1 MGRSSTS
8 GMVYLVKR
16 PEGGFSYIRH
26 LTSGLAETLSGDL
39 HLSWSKDR
47 RKVGGRKVIKIALA
61 TNDLALARQRWLEVH
76 PQVEHLIG
84 FAKDTFL
91 RKRVRPAGVRRL
103 QALPPDSIRQI
114 ADEVYRQILASDDE
128 EALSGRPADLTE
140 MVLGEMADRD
150 GEEDVNPVDAKRE
163 AHLRE
168 LNHLK
173 AHVRQVDRYDFE
185 GAKQVPS
192 LDSLMSKGLPIDRA
206 RVVRDD
212 LSAVIGESA
221 VEAVLAD
228 IGVELPHKHPDRRR
242 LALEVIRAG
251 IRGHEA
257 VLDRLKGEAVPTPLL
272 APQPTVMEAEP
283 GLRLVEAYET
293 WKTEQK
299 PSARTADGY
308 RLYVDRFIEINGDIP
323 VSAISK
329 KHVRAYRDAL
339 TGCPR
344 SIPKE
349 KAGRPFWELHSWAAS
364 EGQPVLSRAT
374 INDKAI
380 GAISAV
386 LAVAVRNGEI
396 ETNPCE
402 GMKFALKEGEVS
414 TRKPYD
420 DGDLERLLASPVYTD
435 GQRYDAGGGEA
446 QKWLPLISLFSG
458 ARLEEIGQLRL
469 VDIKS
474 ENGIVYFD
482 MREVD
487 ETPGQSTSRKTK
499 SSRRRVPMHR
509 VLIEMGLLAYA
520 EEQKKRGA
528 LRLFPELREYESK
541 TTHYFSKW
549 WGRYAREFVT
559 KDKDK
564 TFHSFRHRAVDELRK
579 FALYPVAQ
587 AVLGHHLGDTTSGY
601 GAGFDL
607 ESLAG
612 AVQSIAY
619 PGLDLSKV

>member
-1 MGRSSTS
+1 
-8 GMVYLVKR
+8 MVYLVKR
-16 PEGGFSYIRH
+16 PEGGFSYVRN
-26 LTSGLAETLSGDL
+26 LSNGLAETLSGEL
-39 HLSWSKDR
+39 ELSWSADR
-47 RKVGGRKVIKIALA
+47 RKVGGGKVLKIALA
-61 TNDLALARQRWLEVH
+61 TGDVNLARQRWLEVH
-76 PQVEHLIG
+76 PQIEHLIG
-84 FAKDTFL
+84 FAKDTFQ
-91 RKRVRPAGVRRL
+91 RKHKRPAAATRL
-103 QALPPDSIRQI
+103 QALPREVIRQI
-114 ADEVYRQILASDDE
+114 ADDVYQRILASDDDE
-128 EALSGRPADLTE
+128 TLSGRPADLTE
-140 MVLGEMADRD
+140 IMLGEMADRY
-150 GEEDVNPVDAKRE
+150 GEEGVDPIDAKRE
-163 AHLRE
+163 AHRRE
-168 LNHLK
+168 MDHLQ

-192 LDSLMSKGLPIDRA
+192 LDSLISKGLPIDRA

-228 IGVELPHKHPDRRR
+228 IGVELPHKHPDRKL

-251 IRGHEA
+251 IRGHQA
-257 VLDRLKGEAVPTPLL
+257 VLDRLKGTAVPTPLQ
-272 APQPTVMEAEP
+272 APPPIVMEAEP
-283 GLRLVEAYET
+283 GLRLIEAYET

-364 EGQPVLSRAT
+364 EGQPMLSRAT

-396 ETNPCE
+396 EINPCE

-420 DGDLERLLASPVYTD
+420 DGDLKKLLASPVFAD
-435 GQRYDAGGGEA
+435 GHRYDAGGGEA
-446 QKWLPLISLFSG
+446 QKWIPLISLFSG

-469 VDIKS
+469 IDIKS

-482 MREVD
+482 LREID
-487 ETPGQSTSRKTK
+487 DTPGQSTSRKTK
-499 SSRRRVPMHR
+499 SSRRRVPVHR

-520 EEQKKRGA
+520 EDQKKRGV
-528 LRLFPELREYESK
+528 LRLFPDLREYDGK

-549 WGRYAREFVT
+549 WGRYARGFVT

-579 FALYPVAQ
+579 RALYPVAQ

-607 ESLAG
+607 ASLAQ

-619 PGLDLSKV
+619 PDLDLPKA